1 MSYLFWA
8 IMLIV
13 VGGVY
18 LVLWLITWIVV
29 DFIITEKQGELE
41 DVIHA
46 KWGKDNDS
54 K

>member
-8 IMLIV
+8 IMLVV
-13 VGGVY
+13 VGSVY

-29 DFIITEKQGELE
+29 GFIVNDKKGELE

-46 KWGKDNDS
+46 KWGKDNDN
-54 K
+54 